1 MFAFAI
7 AGPGRLQIRSVIF
20 SDPNTSQA
28 KEVLSCL
35 LEADPSAQIAI
46 RATGIAGREAVAE
59 ITHSHA
65 SPIQFLRAVANRLR
79 IAAGGT
85 ERSGVSVSASDGVD
99 HETSTPVSHGTAS
112 KARRSANGGGVAIA
126 GGAAV
131 AELKAPAGTRV
142 AKSKTSTRRTESA
155 AGQRM
160 ASPQMDRI
168 STRPRIS
175 LLNDA
180 VLIPDRK
187 GVTRISRN
195 GGQATSWEVVHELPG
210 RLRLKHPALYRR
222 KEVCQGIEREL
233 MSVLGIDNYKARPS
247 TGTLLIK
254 FDPSKLRKDQVLQI
268 LERAIS
274 RADVTT
280 KLDPPDLDFPLA
292 VISVPI
298 AAAAQFSVPPLLPA
312 AGLLFAYTSVTTF
325 KEAYKVIFHERRL
338 GVDVLDAIVVT
349 GCLATGQVF
358 AGSVLCLCL
367 SFGRMLVK
375 KTQDDSK
382 RLLVQAFGKQAQ
394 FVRLYC
400 DGEEVET
407 PLEELKKGD
416 VIVVHT
422 GDAVPVD
429 GTVKEGMAMIDQ
441 HALTGESTPSEKSPG
456 DRVFA
461 STLMVAGKVLVEV
474 ETAGAETASAKIAQ
488 ILNDSAGYKLSSQH
502 QGERMAD
509 RAVIPTLGIASVA
522 MATLGPQGAVAVLN
536 SDFGTGIRMAAPLG
550 MLTSLA
556 LCAHKGILV
565 KDGRALELMNDIDT
579 VLFDKT
585 GTLTRERPEVGH
597 INTFNGHER
606 NRLLQLVASAEQRF
620 AHPIAKAILLEF
632 EATGLPLLP
641 IDDSKYQVGY
651 GIDAAIDG
659 YKVMVGSIRYLKLE
673 GIEIPE
679 EVQEVVE
686 LAHRE
691 GHTLVMAALDRQFAG
706 VIELRA
712 SQRPEVLSIIKG
724 LRDRGIKHIAIISG
738 DHEAPTRKLAQ
749 SLGMDEYFAGV
760 LPGDKA
766 EYVERLQKQGKKVC
780 FVGDGINDSIAL
792 KKANV
797 SISLRGASSIATDT
811 AQIVFMEESL
821 HRLCELRDI
830 ARALDKNVRTSWYL
844 ILAPNA
850 LCIFGAFTMGFGIM
864 ASVLTN
870 NVAALA
876 ALANGMMP
884 LKRIAD
890 EQAMKEAQQELSK
903 TILKSMAAAHSQGPE
918 PEIVESEFHSE
929 IESESELQL
938 A

>member
-1 MFAFAI
+1 M
-7 AGPGRLQIRSVIF
+7 
-20 SDPNTSQA
+20 
-28 KEVLSCL
+28 
-35 LEADPSAQIAI
+35 
-46 RATGIAGREAVAE
+46 
-59 ITHSHA
+59 
-65 SPIQFLRAVANRLR
+65 
-79 IAAGGT
+79 
-85 ERSGVSVSASDGVD
+85 
-99 HETSTPVSHGTAS
+99 
-112 KARRSANGGGVAIA
+112 
-126 GGAAV
+126 
-131 AELKAPAGTRV
+131 
-142 AKSKTSTRRTESA
+142 
-155 AGQRM
+155 
-160 ASPQMDRI
+160 
-168 STRPRIS
+168 
-175 LLNDA
+175 
-180 VLIPDRK
+180 
-187 GVTRISRN
+187 
-195 GGQATSWEVVHELPG
+195 
-210 RLRLKHPALYRR
+210 
-222 KEVCQGIEREL
+222 
-233 MSVLGIDNYKARPS
+233 
-247 TGTLLIK
+247 
-254 FDPSKLRKDQVLQI
+254 
-268 LERAIS
+268 
-274 RADVTT
+274 
-280 KLDPPDLDFPLA
+280 DPPDLDFPLA
-292 VISVPI
+292 VASVPL
-298 AAAAQFSVPPLLPA
+298 AAVAQFAVPPLLPV
-312 AGLLFAYTSVTTF
+312 AGLLFIYTSVTTF
-325 KEAYKVIFHERRL
+325 KEAYKVLFHERRL

-349 GCLATGQVF
+349 GCLATGQIC

-367 SFGRMLVK
+367 SFGRTLVK

-382 RLLVQAFGKQAQ
+382 RLLVQAFGKQVQ
-394 FVRLYC
+394 FVRLYRN
-400 DGEEVET
+400 GEEIET
-407 PLEELKKGD
+407 PMEALKKGD
-416 VIVVHT
+416 TIVVHT

-429 GTVKEGMAMIDQ
+429 GVVREGMAMIDQ

-461 STLMVAGKVLVEV
+461 STLMVAGKVFVEV
-474 ETAGAETASAKIAQ
+474 ETAGADTASAKIAQ

-502 QGERMAD
+502 KGEQMAD

-536 SDFGTGIRMAAPLG
+536 SDFGTGIRMAAPLA

-597 INTFNGHER
+597 INTYNGHER

-620 AHPIAKAILLEF
+620 SHPIAKAILLEF
-632 EATGLPLLP
+632 ETTGLPILP

-651 GIDAAIDG
+651 GIDALIDG
-659 YKVMVGSIRYLKLE
+659 HKVMVGSIRYLKLE

-686 LAHRE
+686 MAHRE
-691 GHTLVMAALDRQFAG
+691 GHTLVMTALDRQFAG

-712 SQRPEVLSIIKG
+712 SQRPEVISIIKG

-760 LPGDKA
+760 LPGEKA
-766 EYVERLQKQGKKVC
+766 DYVERLQKQGKKVC

-830 ARALDKNVRTSWYL
+830 ARALDSNVRTSWYM

-864 ASVLTN
+864 ASVFTN

-890 EQAMKEAQQELSK
+890 EQTMKEAQQELAK
-903 TILKSMAAAHSQGPE
+903 TILQSMAAAHSPE
-918 PEIVESEFHSE
+918 PVGETESEPDLE
-929 IESESELQL
+929 TESSMELELQTV
-938 A
+938 